1 MTKLAWTVELEG
13 HPPRTGRADAY
24 GVVRLRC
31 DVPEGILKSV
41 TARMDFPLAPTEK
54 AFFNG
59 YQSWTWCP
67 EVGPGDRQRGVR
79 HIPGPLRKKYGFDRY
94 GDYHFAD
101 YPCRPGCFHGFSYGY
116 FRQGEQ

>member
-1 MTKLAWTVELEG
+1 MTKLVWTVELEG

-67 EVGPGDRQRGVR
+67 EVVPGDRQRGVR

-94 GDYHFAD
+94 GD
-101 YPCRPGCFHGFSYGY
+101 
-116 FRQGEQ
+116 